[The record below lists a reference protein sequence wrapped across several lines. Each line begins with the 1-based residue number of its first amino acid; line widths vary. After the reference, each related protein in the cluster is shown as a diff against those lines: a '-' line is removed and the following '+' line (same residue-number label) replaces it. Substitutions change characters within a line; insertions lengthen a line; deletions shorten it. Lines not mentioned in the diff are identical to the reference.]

1 MIQTPKYEFSRKPK
15 KMPSR
20 EKQLAFGLNHPAK
33 RIKTKES
40 EERKISIDNCGNNS
54 KPHQLILNLRSELID
69 LKH

>member
-1 MIQTPKYEFSRKPK
+1 
-15 KMPSR
+15 MPSR